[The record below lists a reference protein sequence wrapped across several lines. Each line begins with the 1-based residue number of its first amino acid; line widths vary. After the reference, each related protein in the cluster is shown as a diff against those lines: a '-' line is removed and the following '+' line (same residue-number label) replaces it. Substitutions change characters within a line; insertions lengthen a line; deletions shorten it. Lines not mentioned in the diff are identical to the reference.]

1 MPGTFTPTSIGTFG
15 WTWFD
20 LANPDPDEVSLVV
33 VAQALGKLCRFTGHL
48 TAPYG
53 VAQHSVAVSRL
64 LEEDGHGPRVQ
75 LLGLLHDSGE
85 AFTGDINQPLKT
97 ACPAVAAI
105 VDRVQ
110 AVCYKALFDV
120 PTPAEAETIAE
131 ADDRLLVAE
140 AERWLPG
147 GAAAIGRE
155 ISTKEERYAA
165 GCWVKDCWP
174 HNTAADRYISRFY
187 DLLAAADAA
196 EPQAAAKPQR
206 KKPR

>member
-1 MPGTFTPTSIGTFG
+1 
-15 WTWFD
+15 
-20 LANPDPDEVSLVV
+20 
-33 VAQALGKLCRFTGHL
+33 
-48 TAPYG
+48 
-53 VAQHSVAVSRL
+53 

-75 LLGLLHDSGE
+75 LLGLLHDAGE

-110 AVCYKALFDV
+110 AVCYAALFDK
-120 PTPAEAETIAE
+120 PTDAEAAIAAA

-155 ISTKEERYAA
+155 TSTKEERYAA

-174 HNTAADRYISRFY
+174 HNTAADRYISTFY
-187 DLLAAADAA
+187 DLINAADAA
-196 EPQAAAKPQR
+196 EPQSGKPQ
-206 KKPR
+206 